1 MIFVVGADYTNYLLQ
16 MRHTVTQGFVIL
28 ILASSLYA
36 GSPASDGKA
45 PVSPIA
51 DEAWGGTLL
60 GGGIKTNANFTEG
73 SLFLTQPLL
82 LNTIGKN
89 GRMEG
94 SLLFIEPYG
103 TWGEQGD
110 LGASLGLGFR
120 HLFSNQT
127 VQDARTNQH
136 PGLFG
141 EGFFVG
147 GSFFVDYDQTGAG
160 SDFWQLGAGAEAG
173 TRYFEVHANFYIPQ
187 SDSHTLSRHTD
198 TFTRSSTRRST
209 RTNTGGAFV
218 TANGS
223 TVQNVVR
230 TNYQTTRT
238 VTTRRTLELFE
249 EPLDGWDLELSARVP
264 GIEKWCDV
272 RLIGGYY
279 DYQGD
284 RSQAPDFAGWRA
296 GVEVRP
302 LRGVVLSA
310 TWFEKSQLYRDNWL
324 VGLRLEIPLGAKSHG
339 TFSSGYRHLA
349 DSLYEPVHR
358 KNSAITTS
366 GVQQVTLTNTSTGQ
380 TTVVSQTT
388 TQNVISTP
396 PPPSDGEQNPD

>member
-1 MIFVVGADYTNYLLQ
+1 MIFVVKADNTNYLLQ
-16 MRHTVTQGFVIL
+16 MRYTLTQGFVFL
-28 ILASSLYA
+28 SFASALCA
-36 GSPASDGKA
+36 GPAASGGKA
-45 PVSPIA
+45 LAAPIA

-60 GGGIKTNANFTEG
+60 GGGFKTNGNFTEG

-82 LNTIGKN
+82 LNTIGRN

-103 TWGEQGD
+103 TWGQQGD

-127 VQDARTNQH
+127 VQEAGTNER

-147 GSFFVDYDQTGAG
+147 GNFFVDYDETGAG
-160 SDFWQLGAGAEAG
+160 NDFWQLGAGAEAG

-187 SDSHTLSRHTD
+187 SDASTLSRQTD
-198 TFTRSSTRRST
+198 SFTRRSTRRST
-209 RTNTGGAFV
+209 RTNAGGPFV
-218 TANGS
+218 TANGT
-223 TVQNVVR
+223 TVQNVV
-230 TNYQTTRT
+230 TTHSQTTRT
-238 VTTRRTLELFE
+238 VTTRRTIELFE
-249 EPLDGWDLELSARVP
+249 EPLDGWDLELSMRVP

-302 LRGVVLSA
+302 LRGLVLSA
-310 TWFEKSQLYRDNWL
+310 TWFEKSQLYQDNWL

-339 TFSSGYRHLA
+339 AFSSGYRHLA
-349 DSLYEPVHR
+349 DGLYEPVHR
-358 KNSAITTS
+358 KNAAITTS
-366 GVQQVTLTNTSTGQ
+366 GVQQVTLTNATTGQ
-380 TTVVSQTT
+380 RTVVSQTT

-396 PPPSDGEQNPD
+396 PPPEGEQNPK